1 MIVLKRIPG
10 KGMRGLC
17 NPGFVGKRMSL
28 GMIVL
33 PNDGRTVWGID
44 KKRKNLKPVDMS
56 NGPFGYDEGTPGKCA
71 FFDVVSDDRAN
82 MIYSS
87 DKRDYFSP

>member
-33 PNDGRTVWGID
+33 PNDGRTV
-44 KKRKNLKPVDMS
+44 
-56 NGPFGYDEGTPGKCA
+56 
-71 FFDVVSDDRAN
+71 
-82 MIYSS
+82 
-87 DKRDYFSP
+87 